1 MKKQGW
7 YNIYN
12 DGEHSVITIITH
24 WMTFYFDISLS
35 RFDKVSLL
43 SQAVNGISA
52 RRP

>member
-12 DGEHSVITIITH
+12 VGENSVITIITH

-35 RFDKVSLL
+35 RFDKVSVLFNVVT
-43 SQAVNGISA
+43 SF
-52 RRP
+52 